1 MMSEKAFENKI
12 KKFLKEKGC
21 YFLKY
26 NPEYFGIKGTPDL
39 LICCNGYFL
48 GIEVKRETGK
58 PSKLQLKKIEEIKN
72 AGGIAM
78 VLYPSGFE
86 KFKELIEE
94 LCNE

>member
-1 MMSEKAFENKI
+1 MSEKAFENKI

-58 PSKLQLKKIEEIKN
+58 PSKLQLKK
-72 AGGIAM
+72 
-78 VLYPSGFE
+78 VE
-86 KFKELIEE
+86 KRWRNCHGAIS
-94 LCNE
+94 

>member
-12 KKFLKEKGC
+12 KKFIKEKGC
-21 YFLKY
+21 YVLKD
-26 NPEYFGIKGTPDL
+26 NPEYFWIKRTPDL
-39 LICCNGYFL
+39 LICCKCYIL

-86 KFKELIEE
+86 KFKKLIEE
-94 LCNE
+94 LINE